1 LDKLPKNGPPQMQE
15 IKYRL
20 ANPGLR
26 PRRTKVEMPGWAG
39 KPEPRT
45 DGSQEYAWHCVPFT
59 ESAQYGIEVFYPYE
73 NELHVSTKNGK
84 LEFNG
89 DFGEKPDDS
98 DVMWPPFRSFG
109 MGYYTYQLLLDLK
122 VGSDW
127 AVRTEPHPRFY
138 TDPTDT
144 VPIAVPA
151 LLRTEWWPMISFIV
165 FKAPPEGRTHIFRP
179 NEPMLQILVLPL
191 TADFTLVEMSEE
203 EAAERE
209 MRGRRI
215 HGSRPNLAADSTWT
229 SKTNTVFDGT
239 YRHLLR
245 AAKGKVRE

>member
-1 LDKLPKNGPPQMQE
+1 MQE

-89 DFGEKPDDS
+89 DFGEKPDDG
-98 DVMWPPFRSFG
+98 DVMWHAFPGPPPHRRFDARRNERRRSRRAR
-109 MGYYTYQLLLDLK
+109 D
-122 VGSDW
+122 
-127 AVRTEPHPRFY
+127 AR
-138 TDPTDT
+138 
-144 VPIAVPA
+144 PA
-151 LLRTEWWPMISFIV
+151 
-165 FKAPPEGRTHIFRP
+165 H
-179 NEPMLQILVLPL
+179 
-191 TADFTLVEMSEE
+191 
-203 EAAERE
+203 
-209 MRGRRI
+209 
-215 HGSRPNLAADSTWT
+215 SR
-229 SKTNTVFDGT
+229 
-239 YRHLLR
+239 
-245 AAKGKVRE
+245 